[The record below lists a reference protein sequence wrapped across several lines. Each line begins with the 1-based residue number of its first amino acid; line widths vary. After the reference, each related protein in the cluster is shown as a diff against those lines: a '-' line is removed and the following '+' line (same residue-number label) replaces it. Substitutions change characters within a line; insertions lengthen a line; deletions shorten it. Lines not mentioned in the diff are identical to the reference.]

1 MFLVKKISVVIVV
14 LICFLACSQESFI
27 KLQKKAQEQEND
39 GSKRPSYVDSDYE
52 VFSETI
58 FLQNMVYQPIEERN
72 AFFQL
77 TKDGDDSFNP
87 ETSVILLN
95 EPSDNNEKN
104 PPLYQN
110 DPNNNANNEKNP
122 PLYQNDPNNNANN
135 EKNPPLYQNDPN
147 NNANNEKSPFLYKPK
162 RKAKNPKLIEYSQQ
176 DFYPLKNGDIMMSK
190 EGDQWLIEIKSKAL
204 KRFLKD
210 QNDKDRQIQTFTF
223 NDTKTQIAQFKG
235 KISSYVYTTNDSD
248 LSLRPFYESFLL
260 EKKSDDL
267 YMVDKALDAIEV
279 SKCQMV
285 LKKHSTD
292 KLDSQHKAI
301 SIDLDF
307 KKERFKSDTELFL
320 ECQS

>member
-14 LICFLACSQESFI
+14 LICFLACSQERFI
-27 KLQKKAQEQEND
+27 KIQKKAQEQEND

-58 FLQNMVYQPIEERN
+58 FLQNMVYQPMEKRN

-77 TKDGDDSFNP
+77 TKDEYDSFNP

-110 DPNNNANNEKNP
+110 DPNNNANNEK
-122 PLYQNDPNNNANN
+122 
-135 EKNPPLYQNDPN
+135 
-147 NNANNEKSPFLYKPK
+147 SPFLYKPK
-162 RKAKNPKLIEYSQQ
+162 RKTKNPKLIEYSQQ
-176 DFYPLKNGDIMMSK
+176 DFYPLKNGDIVMSK
-190 EGDQWLIEIKSKAL
+190 EGDQWLVEIKSKAL

-267 YMVDKALDAIEV
+267 YMVDKALDAIEI

-320 ECQS
+320 ECLKES

>member
-1 MFLVKKISVVIVV
+1 MFLVKKIGVVVVV
-14 LICFLACSQESFI
+14 LIGFLACSQERFI
-27 KLQKKAQEQEND
+27 QLQKKAQEQEND

-58 FLQNMVYQPIEERN
+58 FLQNMVYQPIKERD
-72 AFFQL
+72 AFAQP
-77 TKDGDDSFNP
+77 TKDEDDSFNP
-87 ETSVILLN
+87 ETSVILLD
-95 EPSDNNEKN
+95 EPSDNDTKN
-104 PPLYQN
+104 PPLNQN
-110 DPNNNANNEKNP
+110 ESNNNTANNDTKN
-122 PLYQNDPNNNANN
+122 
-135 EKNPPLYQNDPN
+135 
-147 NNANNEKSPFLYKPK
+147 PFLYKPK
-162 RKAKNPKLIEYSQQ
+162 RKTKDPKLIEYSQQ
-176 DFYPLKNGDIMMSK
+176 NFYPLKDGDIVMSK

-235 KISSYVYTTNDSD
+235 KISSYVYTTNNSN
-248 LSLRPFYESFLL
+248 LSLRSFYESFLL
-260 EKKSDDL
+260 EKKSDDF
-267 YMVDKALDAIEV
+267 YMIGAIGDKALDAIEIQ
-279 SKCQMV
+279 KCQMV

>member
-1 MFLVKKISVVIVV
+1 MFLVKKIGVVVVV
-14 LICFLACSQESFI
+14 LIGFLACSQERFI
-27 KLQKKAQEQEND
+27 QLQKKAQEQEND

-58 FLQNMVYQPIEERN
+58 FLQSMVHQPIKERD
-72 AFFQL
+72 AFAQP

-95 EPSDNNEKN
+95 EPSDNDTKN
-104 PPLYQN
+104 PPLNQN
-110 DPNNNANNEKNP
+110 ESSNNTASNDTKN
-122 PLYQNDPNNNANN
+122 
-135 EKNPPLYQNDPN
+135 
-147 NNANNEKSPFLYKPK
+147 PFLYKPK
-162 RKAKNPKLIEYSQQ
+162 RKTKDPKLIEYSQQ
-176 DFYPLKNGDIMMSK
+176 NFYPLKDEDIMMSK
-190 EGDQWLIEIKSKAL
+190 EGDQWLIKIKSKAL

-235 KISSYVYTTNDSD
+235 KISSYVYTTNNSD

-260 EKKSDDL
+260 EKKSDDF
-267 YMVDKALDAIEV
+267 YTIGAIGDKALDAIEIH
-279 SKCQMV
+279 KCQMV

>member
-1 MFLVKKISVVIVV
+1 MFLVKKIGVVVVV
-14 LICFLACSQESFI
+14 LIGFLACSQERFI
-27 KLQKKAQEQEND
+27 QLQKKAQEQEND

-58 FLQNMVYQPIEERN
+58 FLQNMVHQPIKERD
-72 AFFQL
+72 AFIQP

-87 ETSVILLN
+87 ETSVILLD
-95 EPSDNNEKN
+95 EPSDNDTKN
-104 PPLYQN
+104 PPLNQN
-110 DPNNNANNEKNP
+110 ESSNNTANNDTKN
-122 PLYQNDPNNNANN
+122 
-135 EKNPPLYQNDPN
+135 
-147 NNANNEKSPFLYKPK
+147 PFLYKPK
-162 RKAKNPKLIEYSQQ
+162 RKTKDPKLIEYSQQ
-176 DFYPLKNGDIMMSK
+176 NFYPLKDGDIVMSK

-235 KISSYVYTTNDSD
+235 KISSYVYTTNNSD

-260 EKKSDDL
+260 EKKSEDL
-267 YMVDKALDAIEV
+267 YTIGDKALDAIEIQ
-279 SKCQMV
+279 KCQMV

>member
-1 MFLVKKISVVIVV
+1 M
-14 LICFLACSQESFI
+14 
-27 KLQKKAQEQEND
+27 QKKAQEQEND

-58 FLQNMVYQPIEERN
+58 FLQNMVHQPIKERD
-72 AFFQL
+72 AFAQL

-95 EPSDNNEKN
+95 EPSDNDTKN
-104 PPLYQN
+104 PPLNQN
-110 DPNNNANNEKNP
+110 ESNNNTNTANNDTKN
-122 PLYQNDPNNNANN
+122 
-135 EKNPPLYQNDPN
+135 
-147 NNANNEKSPFLYKPK
+147 PFLYKPK
-162 RKAKNPKLIEYSQQ
+162 RKTKDPKLIEYSQQ
-176 DFYPLKNGDIMMSK
+176 NFYPLKDGDIVMSK
-190 EGDQWLIEIKSKAL
+190 EGNQWLIEIKSKAL

-210 QNDKDRQIQTFTF
+210 QNNKDRQIQTFTF

-235 KISSYVYTTNDSD
+235 KISSYVYTTNNSN

-267 YMVDKALDAIEV
+267 YTIGAIGDKALDAIEIH
-279 SKCQMV
+279 KCQMV

>member
-1 MFLVKKISVVIVV
+1 MFLVKKIGVVIMILV
-14 LICFLACSQESFI
+14 CFLACSQESFI
-27 KLQKKAQEQEND
+27 KMQKKAQEQEND

-77 TKDGDDSFNP
+77 TKDEDNSFNP
-87 ETSVILLN
+87 ENSVILLN
-95 EPSDNNEKN
+95 EPSDNDIKN
-104 PPLYQN
+104 LLSYPN
-110 DPNNNANNEKNP
+110 DPHNNDNNANNEKNP
-122 PLYQNDPNNNANN
+122 
-135 EKNPPLYQNDPN
+135 
-147 NNANNEKSPFLYKPK
+147 FLYKPK
-162 RKAKNPKLIEYSQQ
+162 RKTKNPKLIEYSQQ
-176 DFYPLKNGDIMMSK
+176 DFYPLKNGDIIMSK
-190 EGDQWLIEIKSKAL
+190 EGDQWLIEIQSKAL

-260 EKKSDDL
+260 EKKSDNV
-267 YMVDKALDAIEV
+267 YTIENKALDAIEV

-320 ECQS
+320 ECLKES

>member
-1 MFLVKKISVVIVV
+1 MFLVKKISVVIMI
-14 LICFLACSQESFI
+14 LIGFLACSQERFI

-58 FLQNMVYQPIEERN
+58 FLQNMVYQPTEESDSF
-72 AFFQL
+72 AQL
-77 TKDGDDSFNP
+77 TKDENDSFNP

-95 EPSDNNEKN
+95 EPSDNDTKN
-104 PPLYQN
+104 PPLNQN
-110 DPNNNANNEKNP
+110 ESNTNTANNDTKN
-122 PLYQNDPNNNANN
+122 
-135 EKNPPLYQNDPN
+135 
-147 NNANNEKSPFLYKPK
+147 PFLYKPK
-162 RKAKNPKLIEYSQQ
+162 RKTKNPKLIEYSQQ
-176 DFYPLKNGDIMMSK
+176 NFYPLKDGDIVMSK

-235 KISSYVYTTNDSD
+235 KISSYVYTTNNSD
-248 LSLRPFYESFLL
+248 LSLRSFYESFLL

-267 YMVDKALDAIEV
+267 YMVDKALDAIEI

-285 LKKHSTD
+285 LKKHATD

>member
-1 MFLVKKISVVIVV
+1 MFLFKKIGVVVVV
-14 LICFLACSQESFI
+14 LIGFLACSQERFI
-27 KLQKKAQEQEND
+27 QLQKKAQEQEND

-58 FLQNMVYQPIEERN
+58 FLKNMVYQPIKERD
-72 AFFQL
+72 AFAQL

-95 EPSDNNEKN
+95 EPSDNDTKN
-104 PPLYQN
+104 PPLNQN
-110 DPNNNANNEKNP
+110 ESSNNTASNDTKN
-122 PLYQNDPNNNANN
+122 
-135 EKNPPLYQNDPN
+135 
-147 NNANNEKSPFLYKPK
+147 PFLYKPK
-162 RKAKNPKLIEYSQQ
+162 RKTKDPKLIEYSQQ
-176 DFYPLKNGDIMMSK
+176 NFYPLKDGDIIMSK

-235 KISSYVYTTNDSD
+235 KISSYVYTTNNSD
-248 LSLRPFYESFLL
+248 LSLRPFYKSFLL
-260 EKKSDDL
+260 EKKSDDF
-267 YMVDKALDAIEV
+267 YTIGDKALDAIEIQ
-279 SKCQMV
+279 KCQMV

-320 ECQS
+320 ECQN

>member
-1 MFLVKKISVVIVV
+1 MFLVKKIGVVIMI
-14 LICFLACSQESFI
+14 LICFLACSQERFI

-58 FLQNMVYQPIEERN
+58 FLQNMVYQPTEERDSF
-72 AFFQL
+72 AQL
-77 TKDGDDSFNP
+77 TKDGNDSFNP

-104 PPLYQN
+104 PPLYPN
-110 DPNNNANNEKNP
+110 DPHNNAN
-122 PLYQNDPNNNANN
+122 
-135 EKNPPLYQNDPN
+135 
-147 NNANNEKSPFLYKPK
+147 NNEKSPFLYKPK
-162 RKAKNPKLIEYSQQ
+162 RKTKNPKLIEYSQQ
-176 DFYPLKNGDIMMSK
+176 NFYPLKNGDIMMSK

-248 LSLRPFYESFLL
+248 LSLRSFYESFLL

-267 YMVDKALDAIEV
+267 YTIGAIGDKALDAIEI

>member
-1 MFLVKKISVVIVV
+1 MFLVKKIGVVIVV
-14 LICFLACSQESFI
+14 LICFLACSQERFI

-39 GSKRPSYVDSDYE
+39 GSQRPSYVDSDYE

-58 FLQNMVYQPIEERN
+58 FLQNMVYQPTNERN

-77 TKDGDDSFNP
+77 TKDEDDSFNP

-95 EPSDNNEKN
+95 EPSDSDTKN
-104 PPLYQN
+104 PPLNQN
-110 DPNNNANNEKNP
+110 ESNTNTANNDTKN
-122 PLYQNDPNNNANN
+122 
-135 EKNPPLYQNDPN
+135 
-147 NNANNEKSPFLYKPK
+147 PFLYKPK
-162 RKAKNPKLIEYSQQ
+162 RKTKNPKLIEYSQQ
-176 DFYPLKNGDIMMSK
+176 DFYPLKDGDIVMSK
-190 EGDQWLIEIKSKAL
+190 EGDQWLVEIKSKAL

-260 EKKSDDL
+260 EKKSDDF
-267 YMVDKALDAIEV
+267 YTIGAIGDKALDTIEI

>member
-1 MFLVKKISVVIVV
+1 MVLV
-14 LICFLACSQESFI
+14 CFLACSQERFI

-77 TKDGDDSFNP
+77 TKDENDSFNP

-95 EPSDNNEKN
+95 EPSDNDTKN

-110 DPNNNANNEKNP
+110 ESNTNTANNDTKN
-122 PLYQNDPNNNANN
+122 
-135 EKNPPLYQNDPN
+135 
-147 NNANNEKSPFLYKPK
+147 PFLYKPK
-162 RKAKNPKLIEYSQQ
+162 RKTKNPKLIEYSQQ
-176 DFYPLKNGDIMMSK
+176 NFYPLKDGDIVMSK

-260 EKKSDDL
+260 EKKSDDF
-267 YMVDKALDAIEV
+267 YTIGAIGDKALDAIEIQ
-279 SKCQMV
+279 KCQMV

>member
-1 MFLVKKISVVIVV
+1 MFLVKKIGVVVVV
-14 LICFLACSQESFI
+14 LMCFLACSQERFI
-27 KLQKKAQEQEND
+27 QLQKKAQEQEND

-77 TKDGDDSFNP
+77 TKDEYDSFNP

-104 PPLYQN
+104 PPLNQN
-110 DPNNNANNEKNP
+110 ESNNNTANNDTKN
-122 PLYQNDPNNNANN
+122 
-135 EKNPPLYQNDPN
+135 
-147 NNANNEKSPFLYKPK
+147 PFLYKPK
-162 RKAKNPKLIEYSQQ
+162 RKTKNPKLIEYSQQ
-176 DFYPLKNGDIMMSK
+176 NFYPLKNGDIMMSK
-190 EGDQWLIEIKSKAL
+190 ERDQWLVEIKSKAL

-267 YMVDKALDAIEV
+267 YMVDKALDTIEI

>member
-1 MFLVKKISVVIVV
+1 MFLVKKISVVVVV
-14 LICFLACSQESFI
+14 LIGFLACSQERFI

-39 GSKRPSYVDSDYE
+39 GSQRPSYVDSDYE

-77 TKDGDDSFNP
+77 TKDEDNSFNP

-122 PLYQNDPNNNANN
+122 
-135 EKNPPLYQNDPN
+135 
-147 NNANNEKSPFLYKPK
+147 FLYKPK

-176 DFYPLKNGDIMMSK
+176 NFYPLKDGDIIMSK

-204 KRFLKD
+204 KRFLKA

-235 KISSYVYTTNDSD
+235 KISSYVYTTNNSD

-260 EKKSDDL
+260 EKKSDNV
-267 YMVDKALDAIEV
+267 YTIENKALDTMEI

-320 ECQS
+320 ECLKES

>member
-1 MFLVKKISVVIVV
+1 MFLVKKIGVVIAV
-14 LICFLACSQESFI
+14 LMCFLACSQERFI
-27 KLQKKAQEQEND
+27 QLQKKAQEQEND

-58 FLQNMVYQPIEERN
+58 FLQNMVHQPIEERDSF
-72 AFFQL
+72 AQL

-95 EPSDNNEKN
+95 EPSDNDTKN
-104 PPLYQN
+104 
-110 DPNNNANNEKNP
+110 
-122 PLYQNDPNNNANN
+122 
-135 EKNPPLYQNDPN
+135 
-147 NNANNEKSPFLYKPK
+147 PFLYKPK
-162 RKAKNPKLIEYSQQ
+162 RKTKDPKLIEYSQQ
-176 DFYPLKNGDIMMSK
+176 NFYPLKDGDIVMSK

-235 KISSYVYTTNDSD
+235 KISSYVYTTNNSD

-260 EKKSDDL
+260 EKKSDDF
-267 YMVDKALDAIEV
+267 YTIGADKALDAIEIQ
-279 SKCQMV
+279 KCQMV

>member
-1 MFLVKKISVVIVV
+1 MFLVKKIGVVVVV
-14 LICFLACSQESFI
+14 LIGFLACSQERFI
-27 KLQKKAQEQEND
+27 QLQKKAQEQEND

-58 FLQNMVYQPIEERN
+58 FLQNMVHQPIKERD
-72 AFFQL
+72 AFAQL
-77 TKDGDDSFNP
+77 TKDEDDSFNP

-95 EPSDNNEKN
+95 EPSDNDTKN
-104 PPLYQN
+104 PPLNQN
-110 DPNNNANNEKNP
+110 ESNNTASNDTKN
-122 PLYQNDPNNNANN
+122 
-135 EKNPPLYQNDPN
+135 
-147 NNANNEKSPFLYKPK
+147 PFLYKPK
-162 RKAKNPKLIEYSQQ
+162 RKTKDPKLIEYSQQ
-176 DFYPLKNGDIMMSK
+176 NFYPLKDGDIVMSK

-260 EKKSDDL
+260 EKKSDDF
-267 YMVDKALDAIEV
+267 YTIGAIGDKALDAIEI

-320 ECQS
+320 ECLKES

>member
-1 MFLVKKISVVIVV
+1 MFLVKKISVVIMI
-14 LICFLACSQESFI
+14 LICFLACSQERFI

-39 GSKRPSYVDSDYE
+39 GSQRPSYVDSDHE

-58 FLQNMVYQPIEERN
+58 FLKNMVYQPIEERDSF
-72 AFFQL
+72 AQL
-77 TKDGDDSFNP
+77 TKDGNDSFNP

-95 EPSDNNEKN
+95 EPSDN
-104 PPLYQN
+104 
-110 DPNNNANNEKNP
+110 DT
-122 PLYQNDPNNNANN
+122 
-135 EKNPPLYQNDPN
+135 KNPPLYQNDPN

-162 RKAKNPKLIEYSQQ
+162 RKTKNPKLIEYSQQ
-176 DFYPLKNGDIMMSK
+176 NFYPLKNGDIMMSK
-190 EGDQWLIEIKSKAL
+190 EGDQWLIKIKSKAL

-235 KISSYVYTTNDSD
+235 KISSYVYTTNNSD

-267 YMVDKALDAIEV
+267 YTIGDKALDAIEI

-320 ECQS
+320 ECLKES

>member
-1 MFLVKKISVVIVV
+1 MFLVKKIGVVVVV
-14 LICFLACSQESFI
+14 LIGFLACSQERFI
-27 KLQKKAQEQEND
+27 QLQKKAQEQEND

-58 FLQNMVYQPIEERN
+58 FLQNMVHQPTEERG
-72 AFFQL
+72 AFVQP
-77 TKDGDDSFNP
+77 TKDGDDSFSP
-87 ETSVILLN
+87 ETSVILLD
-95 EPSDNNEKN
+95 EPSDNDTKN
-104 PPLYQN
+104 PPLNQN
-110 DPNNNANNEKNP
+110 ESDNNAASNDTKN
-122 PLYQNDPNNNANN
+122 
-135 EKNPPLYQNDPN
+135 
-147 NNANNEKSPFLYKPK
+147 PFLYKPK
-162 RKAKNPKLIEYSQQ
+162 RKTKDPKLIEYSQQ
-176 DFYPLKNGDIMMSK
+176 NFYPLKDGDIMMSK

-235 KISSYVYTTNDSD
+235 KISSYVYTTNNSD

-260 EKKSDDL
+260 EKKSDDF
-267 YMVDKALDAIEV
+267 YTIGAIGDKALDAIEI

-320 ECQS
+320 ECLKGS

>member
-1 MFLVKKISVVIVV
+1 MFLVKKIGVVVVV
-14 LICFLACSQESFI
+14 LIGFLACSQERFI
-27 KLQKKAQEQEND
+27 QLQKKAQEQEND

-58 FLQNMVYQPIEERN
+58 FLKNMVYQPIKERD
-72 AFFQL
+72 AFIQL

-95 EPSDNNEKN
+95 EPSDNDTKN
-104 PPLYQN
+104 PPLNQN
-110 DPNNNANNEKNP
+110 ESSNNA
-122 PLYQNDPNNNANN
+122 ANN
-135 EKNPPLYQNDPN
+135 DTKN
-147 NNANNEKSPFLYKPK
+147 PFLYKPK
-162 RKAKNPKLIEYSQQ
+162 RKTKNPKLIEYSQQ
-176 DFYPLKNGDIMMSK
+176 NFYPLKNGDIMMSK
-190 EGDQWLIEIKSKAL
+190 EGDQWLVEIKSKAL

-235 KISSYVYTTNDSD
+235 KISSYVYTTNNSD

-267 YMVDKALDAIEV
+267 YTIGDKALDTIEV

-320 ECQS
+320 ECLKES

>member
-1 MFLVKKISVVIVV
+1 MFLFKKIGVVVVV
-14 LICFLACSQESFI
+14 LIGFLACSQERFI
-27 KLQKKAQEQEND
+27 QLQKKAQEQEND

-58 FLQNMVYQPIEERN
+58 FLRNMVYQPIKERD
-72 AFFQL
+72 AFIQP

-95 EPSDNNEKN
+95 EPSDNDTKN
-104 PPLYQN
+104 PPLNQN
-110 DPNNNANNEKNP
+110 ESSNNTASNDTKN
-122 PLYQNDPNNNANN
+122 
-135 EKNPPLYQNDPN
+135 
-147 NNANNEKSPFLYKPK
+147 PFLYKPK
-162 RKAKNPKLIEYSQQ
+162 RKTKDPKLIEYSQQ
-176 DFYPLKNGDIMMSK
+176 NFYPLKDGDIIMSK

-235 KISSYVYTTNDSD
+235 KISSYVYTTNNSD
-248 LSLRPFYESFLL
+248 LSLRPFYKSFLL
-260 EKKSDDL
+260 EKKSDDF
-267 YMVDKALDAIEV
+267 YTIGDKALDAIEIQ
-279 SKCQMV
+279 KCQMV

-320 ECQS
+320 ECQN

>member
-1 MFLVKKISVVIVV
+1 MI

-39 GSKRPSYVDSDYE
+39 GSQRPSYVDSDYE

-77 TKDGDDSFNP
+77 TKDEDNSFNP

-95 EPSDNNEKN
+95 EPSDN
-104 PPLYQN
+104 
-110 DPNNNANNEKNP
+110 DT
-122 PLYQNDPNNNANN
+122 
-135 EKNPPLYQNDPN
+135 KNPPLYQNDPN

-162 RKAKNPKLIEYSQQ
+162 RKTKNPKLIEYSQQ
-176 DFYPLKNGDIMMSK
+176 NFYPLKNGDIVMSK
-190 EGDQWLIEIKSKAL
+190 EGDQWLVEIKSKAL

-267 YMVDKALDAIEV
+267 YTIGDKALDAIEI

>member
-1 MFLVKKISVVIVV
+1 MFLVKKIGVVIMI
-14 LICFLACSQESFI
+14 LICFLACSQERFI

-72 AFFQL
+72 AFFQP
-77 TKDGDDSFNP
+77 TKDEDNSFNP

-104 PPLYQN
+104 PPLY
-110 DPNNNANNEKNP
+110 PNESHNNTNNANNDIKN
-122 PLYQNDPNNNANN
+122 
-135 EKNPPLYQNDPN
+135 
-147 NNANNEKSPFLYKPK
+147 PFLYKK

-176 DFYPLKNGDIMMSK
+176 DFYPLKNGDIIMSK
-190 EGDQWLIEIKSKAL
+190 EGDQWLIEIQSKAL

-260 EKKSDDL
+260 EKKSDNV
-267 YMVDKALDAIEV
+267 YTIENKALDTMEI

-307 KKERFKSDTELFL
+307 KKEHFKSDTELFL

>member
-1 MFLVKKISVVIVV
+1 MFLVKKIGVVAVV
-14 LICFLACSQESFI
+14 LMCFLACSQERFI
-27 KLQKKAQEQEND
+27 RLQKKAQEQEND
-39 GSKRPSYVDSDYE
+39 GSQRPSYVDSDYE

-77 TKDGDDSFNP
+77 TKDEYDSFNP

-104 PPLYQN
+104 PPLNQN
-110 DPNNNANNEKNP
+110 ESNTNTANNDAKN
-122 PLYQNDPNNNANN
+122 
-135 EKNPPLYQNDPN
+135 
-147 NNANNEKSPFLYKPK
+147 PFLYKPK
-162 RKAKNPKLIEYSQQ
+162 RKTKNPKLIEYSQQ
-176 DFYPLKNGDIMMSK
+176 NFYPLKNGDIMMSK
-190 EGDQWLIEIKSKAL
+190 EGDQWLVEIKSKAL

-235 KISSYVYTTNDSD
+235 KISSYVYTTNNSD

-260 EKKSDDL
+260 EKKSDDF
-267 YMVDKALDAIEV
+267 YTIGAIGDKALDTIEI

>member
-1 MFLVKKISVVIVV
+1 MFLVKKIGVVVVV
-14 LICFLACSQESFI
+14 LIGFLACSQERFI
-27 KLQKKAQEQEND
+27 QLQKKAQEQEND

-58 FLQNMVYQPIEERN
+58 FLQNMVHQPIKERD
-72 AFFQL
+72 AFAQL
-77 TKDGDDSFNP
+77 TEDRDDSFNP

-95 EPSDNNEKN
+95 EPSDNDTKN

-110 DPNNNANNEKNP
+110 ESNTNTANNDAKN
-122 PLYQNDPNNNANN
+122 
-135 EKNPPLYQNDPN
+135 
-147 NNANNEKSPFLYKPK
+147 PFLYKPK
-162 RKAKNPKLIEYSQQ
+162 RKTKDPKLIEYSQQ
-176 DFYPLKNGDIMMSK
+176 NFYPLKDGDIMMSK
-190 EGDQWLIEIKSKAL
+190 EGDQWLIEVKSKAL
-204 KRFLKD
+204 KRFLRD

-235 KISSYVYTTNDSD
+235 KISSYVYTTNNSD

-267 YMVDKALDAIEV
+267 YTIGAIGDKALDAIEI

>member
-1 MFLVKKISVVIVV
+1 MFLVKKIGVVVVV
-14 LICFLACSQESFI
+14 LIGFLACSQERFI
-27 KLQKKAQEQEND
+27 QLQKKAQEQEND

-58 FLQNMVYQPIEERN
+58 FLKNMVHQPIKERD
-72 AFFQL
+72 AFVQP
-77 TKDGDDSFNP
+77 TKDEDDSFNP

-95 EPSDNNEKN
+95 EPSDNDTKS
-104 PPLYQN
+104 PPLNQN
-110 DPNNNANNEKNP
+110 ESNNNTSTASNDTKN
-122 PLYQNDPNNNANN
+122 
-135 EKNPPLYQNDPN
+135 
-147 NNANNEKSPFLYKPK
+147 PFLYKPK
-162 RKAKNPKLIEYSQQ
+162 RKTKDPKLIEYSQQ
-176 DFYPLKNGDIMMSK
+176 NFYPLKDGDIMMSK
-190 EGDQWLIEIKSKAL
+190 EGDQWLIKIKSKAL

-235 KISSYVYTTNDSD
+235 KISSYVYTTNNSN

-260 EKKSDDL
+260 EKKSDDF
-267 YMVDKALDAIEV
+267 YMIGAIGDKALDAIEIH
-279 SKCQMV
+279 KCQMV

>member
-1 MFLVKKISVVIVV
+1 MI
-14 LICFLACSQESFI
+14 LICFLACSQERFI

-39 GSKRPSYVDSDYE
+39 GSKRPSYVDSDHE

-58 FLQNMVYQPIEERN
+58 FLQNMVYQPMEERN

-77 TKDGDDSFNP
+77 TNDEDNDPK

-95 EPSDNNEKN
+95 EPSDNDTKN

-110 DPNNNANNEKNP
+110 ESNNNTANDDTKN
-122 PLYQNDPNNNANN
+122 
-135 EKNPPLYQNDPN
+135 
-147 NNANNEKSPFLYKPK
+147 PFLYKPK

-176 DFYPLKNGDIMMSK
+176 NFYPLKDGDIVMSK

-260 EKKSDDL
+260 EKKSDNL
-267 YMVDKALDAIEV
+267 YTIGDKALDTIEV

>member
-1 MFLVKKISVVIVV
+1 MFLVKKIGVVVVV
-14 LICFLACSQESFI
+14 LIGFLACSQERFI
-27 KLQKKAQEQEND
+27 QLQKKAQEQEND

-58 FLQNMVYQPIEERN
+58 FLKNMVYQPIKERD
-72 AFFQL
+72 AFVQP
-77 TKDGDDSFNP
+77 TKDGDDSFSP
-87 ETSVILLN
+87 ETSVILLD
-95 EPSDNNEKN
+95 EPSDNDTKN
-104 PPLYQN
+104 PPLNQN
-110 DPNNNANNEKNP
+110 ESSNNTASNDAKN
-122 PLYQNDPNNNANN
+122 
-135 EKNPPLYQNDPN
+135 
-147 NNANNEKSPFLYKPK
+147 PFLYKPK
-162 RKAKNPKLIEYSQQ
+162 RKTKDPKLIEYSQQ
-176 DFYPLKNGDIMMSK
+176 NFYPLKDGDIMMSK

-210 QNDKDRQIQTFTF
+210 QNNKDRQIQTFTF

-235 KISSYVYTTNDSD
+235 KISSYVYTTNNSN

-260 EKKSDDL
+260 EKKSDDF
-267 YMVDKALDAIEV
+267 YTIGAIGDKALDAIEIH
-279 SKCQMV
+279 KCQMV

>member
-1 MFLVKKISVVIVV
+1 MFLVKKISVVIMI
-14 LICFLACSQESFI
+14 LICFLACSQERFI

-39 GSKRPSYVDSDYE
+39 GSQRPSYVDSDHE

-58 FLQNMVYQPIEERN
+58 FLQNMVYQPTEERN

-77 TKDGDDSFNP
+77 TKDGDDSFNH

-95 EPSDNNEKN
+95 EPSDNDTKN

-110 DPNNNANNEKNP
+110 ESNTNTANNDTKN
-122 PLYQNDPNNNANN
+122 
-135 EKNPPLYQNDPN
+135 
-147 NNANNEKSPFLYKPK
+147 PFLYKPK
-162 RKAKNPKLIEYSQQ
+162 RKTKNPKLIEYSQQ
-176 DFYPLKNGDIMMSK
+176 NFYPLKDGDIMISK

-235 KISSYVYTTNDSD
+235 KISSYVYTTNNSD

-260 EKKSDDL
+260 EKKSDDF
-267 YMVDKALDAIEV
+267 YTIGAIGDKALDAIEI

-320 ECQS
+320 ECLKES

>member
-1 MFLVKKISVVIVV
+1 M
-14 LICFLACSQESFI
+14 
-27 KLQKKAQEQEND
+27 QKKAQEQEND

-58 FLQNMVYQPIEERN
+58 FLKNMVYQPIEERN

-77 TKDGDDSFNP
+77 TKNEDDSFNP
-87 ETSVILLN
+87 ETSVVLLN
-95 EPSDNNEKN
+95 EPSDNDTKN

-110 DPNNNANNEKNP
+110 ESNNNTANNDTKN
-122 PLYQNDPNNNANN
+122 
-135 EKNPPLYQNDPN
+135 
-147 NNANNEKSPFLYKPK
+147 PFLYKPK
-162 RKAKNPKLIEYSQQ
+162 RKTKNPKLIEYSQQ
-176 DFYPLKNGDIMMSK
+176 NFYPLKDGDIMMSK

-235 KISSYVYTTNDSD
+235 KISSYVYTTNNSD
-248 LSLRPFYESFLL
+248 LSLRPFYESFPL
-260 EKKSDDL
+260 EKKSGDF
-267 YMVDKALDAIEV
+267 YTIGAIGDKALDAIEI

-320 ECQS
+320 ECQN

>member
-1 MFLVKKISVVIVV
+1 MFLVKKIGVVVVV
-14 LICFLACSQESFI
+14 LIGFLACSQERFI
-27 KLQKKAQEQEND
+27 QLQKKAQEQEND

-58 FLQNMVYQPIEERN
+58 FLQNMVYQPKEERDSF
-72 AFFQL
+72 AQL
-77 TKDGDDSFNP
+77 TKDEDNSFNP

-95 EPSDNNEKN
+95 EPSDNDTKN

-110 DPNNNANNEKNP
+110 ESHNNTANNDTKN
-122 PLYQNDPNNNANN
+122 
-135 EKNPPLYQNDPN
+135 
-147 NNANNEKSPFLYKPK
+147 PFLYKPK
-162 RKAKNPKLIEYSQQ
+162 RKTKNPKLIEYSQQ
-176 DFYPLKNGDIMMSK
+176 NFYPLKNGDIMMSK
-190 EGDQWLIEIKSKAL
+190 EGDQWLVEIKSKAL

-267 YMVDKALDAIEV
+267 YTIGDKALDAIEI

-320 ECQS
+320 ECLKES

>member
-1 MFLVKKISVVIVV
+1 MFLVKKIGVVIMILV
-14 LICFLACSQESFI
+14 CFLACSQESFI

-77 TKDGDDSFNP
+77 TNDEDNDPK
-87 ETSVILLN
+87 ETPLILLN
-95 EPSDNNEKN
+95 EPSDS
-104 PPLYQN
+104 
-110 DPNNNANNEKNP
+110 DT
-122 PLYQNDPNNNANN
+122 
-135 EKNPPLYQNDPN
+135 KNPPLYQNDPN

-176 DFYPLKNGDIMMSK
+176 DFYPLKNGDIMISK
-190 EGDQWLIEIKSKAL
+190 EGDQWLVEIKSKAL

>member
-1 MFLVKKISVVIVV
+1 MFLVKKIGVVIVV
-14 LICFLACSQESFI
+14 LMCFLACSQERFI
-27 KLQKKAQEQEND
+27 QLQKKAQEQEND

-58 FLQNMVYQPIEERN
+58 FLQNMVHQPAEERN
-72 AFFQL
+72 AFAQL
-77 TKDGDDSFNP
+77 TKDEDNSFNP
-87 ETSVILLN
+87 ETSVVLLN
-95 EPSDNNEKN
+95 EPSDNDTKN
-104 PPLYQN
+104 PPLYQSES
-110 DPNNNANNEKNP
+110 NNNANT
-122 PLYQNDPNNNANN
+122 ANN
-135 EKNPPLYQNDPN
+135 DTKN
-147 NNANNEKSPFLYKPK
+147 PFLYKPK
-162 RKAKNPKLIEYSQQ
+162 RKTKNPKLIEYSQQ
-176 DFYPLKNGDIMMSK
+176 NFYPLKDGDIVMSK

-235 KISSYVYTTNDSD
+235 KISSYVYTTNNSD
-248 LSLRPFYESFLL
+248 LSLRPFYESFPL
-260 EKKSDDL
+260 EKKSGDF
-267 YMVDKALDAIEV
+267 YTIGAIGDKALDAIEI

>member
-1 MFLVKKISVVIVV
+1 MILV
-14 LICFLACSQESFI
+14 CFLACSQERFI

-58 FLQNMVYQPIEERN
+58 FLKNMVYQPIEERN
-72 AFFQL
+72 ALAQL
-77 TKDGDDSFNP
+77 TKDEDNSFNP

-95 EPSDNNEKN
+95 EPSDNDTKN
-104 PPLYQN
+104 PPLNQN
-110 DPNNNANNEKNP
+110 ESNTNTANDDTKN
-122 PLYQNDPNNNANN
+122 
-135 EKNPPLYQNDPN
+135 
-147 NNANNEKSPFLYKPK
+147 PFLYKPK
-162 RKAKNPKLIEYSQQ
+162 RKTKNPKLIEYSQQ
-176 DFYPLKNGDIMMSK
+176 DFYPLKNGDIIMSK
-190 EGDQWLIEIKSKAL
+190 EGDQWLVEIKSKAL

-260 EKKSDDL
+260 EKKSDDF
-267 YMVDKALDAIEV
+267 YTIGADKALDAIEI

-307 KKERFKSDTELFL
+307 KKERFKSNTELFL

>member
-1 MFLVKKISVVIVV
+1 MFLVKKIGVVIMV
-14 LICFLACSQESFI
+14 LICFLACSQERFI

-39 GSKRPSYVDSDYE
+39 GSQRPSYVDSDYE

-77 TKDGDDSFNP
+77 TKDEDDSFNP

-104 PPLYQN
+104 PPLYPN
-110 DPNNNANNEKNP
+110 DPHNNTNNANNDIKN
-122 PLYQNDPNNNANN
+122 L
-135 EKNPPLYQNDPN
+135 
-147 NNANNEKSPFLYKPK
+147 FLYKK

-176 DFYPLKNGDIMMSK
+176 DFYPLKNGDIIMSK

-260 EKKSDDL
+260 EKKSDNL
-267 YMVDKALDAIEV
+267 YTIGDKALDAIEI

>member
-1 MFLVKKISVVIVV
+1 MFLVKKIGVVIMIS
-14 LICFLACSQESFI
+14 ICFLACSQESFI
-27 KLQKKAQEQEND
+27 KMQKKAQEQEND

-58 FLQNMVYQPIEERN
+58 FLQNMVYQPTNERN

-77 TKDGDDSFNP
+77 TKDEDDSFNP

-110 DPNNNANNEKNP
+110 DPNNNANNEK
-122 PLYQNDPNNNANN
+122 
-135 EKNPPLYQNDPN
+135 
-147 NNANNEKSPFLYKPK
+147 SPFLYKPK
-162 RKAKNPKLIEYSQQ
+162 RKTKNPKLIEYSQQ
-176 DFYPLKNGDIMMSK
+176 NFYPLKDGDIVMSK

-235 KISSYVYTTNDSD
+235 KISSYVYTTNNSD

-260 EKKSDDL
+260 EKKSDDF
-267 YMVDKALDAIEV
+267 YTIVDKALDAIEI

>member
-1 MFLVKKISVVIVV
+1 MFLVKKIGVVIMI
-14 LICFLACSQESFI
+14 LIGFLACSQERFI

-39 GSKRPSYVDSDYE
+39 GSKRPSYVDSDHE

-58 FLQNMVYQPIEERN
+58 FLQNMVYQPIEERDSF
-72 AFFQL
+72 AQL
-77 TKDGDDSFNP
+77 TKDGNDSFNP

-104 PPLYQN
+104 PLLNQN
-110 DPNNNANNEKNP
+110 KSNTNTANNDTKN
-122 PLYQNDPNNNANN
+122 
-135 EKNPPLYQNDPN
+135 
-147 NNANNEKSPFLYKPK
+147 PFLYKPK
-162 RKAKNPKLIEYSQQ
+162 RKTKNPKLIEYSQQ
-176 DFYPLKNGDIMMSK
+176 NFYPLKDGDIVMSK

-267 YMVDKALDAIEV
+267 YTIGAIGDKALDAIEI

>member
-1 MFLVKKISVVIVV
+1 MILV
-14 LICFLACSQESFI
+14 CFLACSQERFI

-39 GSKRPSYVDSDYE
+39 GSKRPSYVDSDHE

-110 DPNNNANNEKNP
+110 DPNNNANNEK
-122 PLYQNDPNNNANN
+122 
-135 EKNPPLYQNDPN
+135 
-147 NNANNEKSPFLYKPK
+147 SPFLYKPK
-162 RKAKNPKLIEYSQQ
+162 RKTKNPKLIEYSQQ
-176 DFYPLKNGDIMMSK
+176 DFYPLKDGDIMMSK

-260 EKKSDDL
+260 EKKSDDF
-267 YMVDKALDAIEV
+267 YTIGAIGDKALDAIEI

>member
-1 MFLVKKISVVIVV
+1 MFLVKKIGVVVVV
-14 LICFLACSQESFI
+14 LIGFLACSQERFI
-27 KLQKKAQEQEND
+27 QLQKKAQEQEND

-58 FLQNMVYQPIEERN
+58 FLQNMVHQPIKERD
-72 AFFQL
+72 AFAQL

-87 ETSVILLN
+87 ETSVILLD
-95 EPSDNNEKN
+95 EPSDNDTKN
-104 PPLYQN
+104 PPLNQN
-110 DPNNNANNEKNP
+110 ESNNNTASNDAKN
-122 PLYQNDPNNNANN
+122 
-135 EKNPPLYQNDPN
+135 
-147 NNANNEKSPFLYKPK
+147 PFLYKPK
-162 RKAKNPKLIEYSQQ
+162 RKTKDPKLIEYSQQ
-176 DFYPLKNGDIMMSK
+176 NFYPLKDGDIMMSK

-235 KISSYVYTTNDSD
+235 KISSYVYTTNNSD

-260 EKKSDDL
+260 EKKSDDF
-267 YMVDKALDAIEV
+267 YMIGAIGDKALDAIEIH
-279 SKCQMV
+279 KCQMV

>member
-1 MFLVKKISVVIVV
+1 MFLVKKIGVVIMI
-14 LICFLACSQESFI
+14 LICFLACSQERFI

-72 AFFQL
+72 AFLQL
-77 TKDGDDSFNP
+77 TNDEDNDPK
-87 ETSVILLN
+87 ETPLILLN

-104 PPLYQN
+104 PPLY
-110 DPNNNANNEKNP
+110 PNESHNNTNNANNDIKN
-122 PLYQNDPNNNANN
+122 
-135 EKNPPLYQNDPN
+135 
-147 NNANNEKSPFLYKPK
+147 PFLYKPK
-162 RKAKNPKLIEYSQQ
+162 RKTKNPKLIEYSQQ
-176 DFYPLKNGDIMMSK
+176 DFYPLKNGDIIMSK
-190 EGDQWLIEIKSKAL
+190 EGDQWLVEIQSKAL

-235 KISSYVYTTNDSD
+235 KISSYVYTTNDSG

-260 EKKSDDL
+260 EKKSDNV
-267 YMVDKALDAIEV
+267 YTIENKALDTMEI

-320 ECQS
+320 ECLKES

>member
-1 MFLVKKISVVIVV
+1 MFLVKKIGVVVVV
-14 LICFLACSQESFI
+14 LICFLACSQERFI
-27 KLQKKAQEQEND
+27 QLQKKAQEQEND

-58 FLQNMVYQPIEERN
+58 FLKNMVYQPIEEKDSF
-72 AFFQL
+72 AQL
-77 TKDGDDSFNP
+77 TKNEDDSFNP

-95 EPSDNNEKN
+95 EPSGNDTKN

-110 DPNNNANNEKNP
+110 ESNTNTANNDTKN
-122 PLYQNDPNNNANN
+122 
-135 EKNPPLYQNDPN
+135 
-147 NNANNEKSPFLYKPK
+147 PFLYKPK
-162 RKAKNPKLIEYSQQ
+162 RKTKDPKLIEYSQQ
-176 DFYPLKNGDIMMSK
+176 NFYPLKDGDIMMSK

-235 KISSYVYTTNDSD
+235 KISSYVYTTNNSD

-260 EKKSDDL
+260 EKKNDNL
-267 YMVDKALDAIEV
+267 YTIGDKALDAIEI

-307 KKERFKSDTELFL
+307 KKERFKSDIELFL